1 MVTRPNAQDY
11 LNLAATFDI
20 PAEYADLGV
29 LEAKFWAASPTEDE
43 VCDFI
48 LYTKSPD
55 TLARFWAAQPSA
67 RNIAYVMFFCEF
79 NNPDTLARFWA
90 SKPTAEDILYAVEY
104 LKVPVTEELVA
115 TFRACNPTANQRVRL
130 EWLYI
135 NLKLPELTELFN
147 SLRYE
152 DEEE

>member
-29 LEAKFWAASPTEDE
+29 LEAKFWASNPTEDE
-43 VCDFI
+43 ICDFI
-48 LYTKSPD
+48 SQTKSPD

-67 RNIAYVMFFCEF
+67 
-79 NNPDTLARFWA
+79 
-90 SKPTAEDILYAVEY
+90 EDILYAVEH
-104 LKVPVTEELVA
+104 LGVPVTEELVA
-115 TFRACNPTANQRVRL
+115 TFKLTNPNPNQRLRL

-135 NLKLPELTELFN
+135 NLKLPELAELFDP
-147 SLRYE
+147 LRYE
-152 DEEE
+152 EEEEE